1 MSTSRETARDAL
13 VTLLAAALVGEGL
26 PAKTVSGS
34 KITSLEGISPLVA
47 VLSRGSV
54 RTALTTSGDQAGFF
68 FTLQSWVLQS
78 DGGDWSYADAE
89 DALDSIEA
97 LIAGVCEDNDRTA
110 NWELLRYDGPS
121 SIVAVA
127 VAGVPYYLESIPIQ
141 VVLGRN

>member
-1 MSTSRETARDAL
+1 MATSRETARDAL
-13 VTLLAAALVGEGL
+13 VTLLTAALIGEGL
-26 PAKTVSGS
+26 PVQTVSGS
-34 KITSLEGISPLVA
+34 KVTSLEGINPLVA
-47 VLSRGSV
+47 VLSRGSA
-54 RTALTTSGDQAGFF
+54 RTPLTTTGDQARFL

-78 DGGDWSYADAE
+78 SGDWTYANAE